1 MTQIQKLDLL
11 LAAYIAAIVSAEL
24 LGAKIFQLGFLKAS
38 VGIFVIP
45 LTFTINDI
53 VTEVCGKERAR
64 SFIKSGLY
72 ILIGLALYIFL
83 SISLPPAG
91 RFASANP
98 AYIEVFSKSL
108 RITLASLT
116 AFFLSERLDV
126 YIFSKIRQKLGKN
139 KLWLRNNL
147 SNFIGMLFDT
157 TLFMFLAFYTAG
169 SFNFILSLIWP
180 YWLLKC
186 LMSVIET
193 PFTYLGVSWLKKN

>member
-11 LAAYIAAIVSAEL
+11 LATYITAIVSAEL

-53 VTEVCGKERAR
+53 VTEVCGKDRAR
-64 SFIKSGLY
+64 SFIKSGLV
-72 ILIGLALYIFL
+72 ILIGLSLYILL

-91 RFASANP
+91 RFAGTNSA
-98 AYIEVFSKSL
+98 YVEVFSKSL

-116 AFFLSERLDV
+116 AFFLAERFDV
-126 YIFSKIRQKLGKN
+126 FVFSKIREKIGKKN
-139 KLWLRNNL
+139 LWLRNNL
-147 SNFIGMLFDT
+147 SNFLGQLFDT
-157 TLFMFLAFYTAG
+157 AIFYTLAFYEPGNLA
-169 SFNFILSLIWP
+169 FLLSIGWP

-186 LMSVIET
+186 FMSVIET
-193 PFTYLGVSWLKKN
+193 PFTYLGVRWLKKN